1 MKNLI
6 PFTRKLF
13 LPILLVC
20 SCHVLFASD
29 KNTDS
34 LKNKISISAGKI
46 DSLKKQVQI
55 TTNDSLKGPIYT
67 EIAHQYLKY
76 DTISNKKTRTAYQE
90 SVLSNTMSA
99 IHYYSRYNDTT
110 GLRTS
115 FDDLA
120 HVYHAQHKY
129 TQAKWFILQSNSLSR
144 DKNDNPNIIASLI
157 ELASIKTDIKD
168 YSLAMRDLKEAL
180 VLSSKKHYPQQESEV
195 ELGYAMLYRGMKNY
209 AKANTALK
217 RHRAIDDSIKKAE
230 EAALMAKIKAADSV
244 QQAKKKVYMTSSKR
258 LYVFNSS
265 KKPDSLQFFY
275 LSSF

>member
-6 PFTRKLF
+6 PCTSKLF
-13 LPILLVC
+13 LLILLAF
-20 SCHVLFASD
+20 SCQSLFASD
-29 KNTDS
+29 KTTDS
-34 LKNKISISAGKI
+34 LKNKVAISAGI
-46 DSLKKQVQI
+46 VDSLKKQVQI
-55 TTNDSLKGPIYT
+55 TSNDSLKGTLYT
-67 EIAHQYLKY
+67 QIAHQYLRF
-76 DTISNKKTRTAYQE
+76 DTVSNKKARTAYQE
-90 SVLSNTMSA
+90 SVLSNTLSA
-99 IHYYSRYNDTT
+99 IHYYSKYNDTA
-110 GLRTS
+110 GLRLS

-129 TQAKWFILQSNSLSR
+129 TQAKWFIIQSNTLSR

-168 YSLAMRDLKEAL
+168 YSLAKRDLNEAL
-180 VLSSKKHYPQQESEV
+180 VLSSKNHYPQQQSEV

-209 AKANTALK
+209 SKANIALK
-217 RHRAIDDSIKKAE
+217 RHRAIEDSIRKAE
-230 EAALMAKIKAADSV
+230 EATMLAKVKAADSV
-244 QQAKKKVYMTSSKR
+244 QQVKKKVYMSNNSK